1 MMSGFTRDT
10 QRYGDKLVYEAL
22 GSKWRRY
29 HDTHGAAAPP
39 RDGLSAISDLT
50 ELFDLDRRGP
60 D

>member
-29 HDTHGAAAPP
+29 HDTHCRCGGTL
-39 RDGLSAISDLT
+39 GL
-50 ELFDLDRRGP
+50 RRR
-60 D
+60 